1 MAQLDKALS
10 YVQVRT
16 LSLPSSGSALTNR
29 LVSDA
34 HSICFLEVA
43 GDKSHLLLVMVS
55 LEQSWQRSVQA
66 SDSRFR
72 WRTLA
77 VILLIFCLHFLSLN
91 LSLQTSLGLTE
102 ATSQSR
108 SKGKHQRVLEV
119 PMSLRG
125 PYVIPASGAFTDSKW
140 PASWKEATQKNE
152 FKWKTFK
159 HQLDTNSSFKK
170 HLILLISIRHHLS
183 DKAVFCR
190 VLVTPETGTEPKGKL
205 SGHLCRN
212 QPRIQ
217 MEKSWEDSCLAL
229 LPLSW

>member
-1 MAQLDKALS
+1 M
-10 YVQVRT
+10 
-16 LSLPSSGSALTNR
+16 
-29 LVSDA
+29 
-34 HSICFLEVA
+34 
-43 GDKSHLLLVMVS
+43 
-55 LEQSWQRSVQA
+55 
-66 SDSRFR
+66 
-72 WRTLA
+72 LA

-119 PMSLRG
+119 PMLLRG
-125 PYVIPASGAFTDSKW
+125 SYVIPASGVFTDSKW
-140 PASWKEATQKNE
+140 PASWKEATQQNE

-159 HQLDTNSSFKK
+159 HQLDTNSSSKK
-170 HLILLISIRHHLS
+170 HLMLLMNIRHHLS

-190 VLVTPETGTEPKGKL
+190 VPVTPETGTEPKGKF
-205 SGHLCRN
+205 SGHPRRN

-217 MEKSWEDSCLAL
+217 KEKLWEDSGLAF